1 MADTLTV
8 RVALTRGEGFSLDLA
23 FEAPAGVTVLCGP
36 SGSGKSTAL
45 ACIAG
50 WERPT
55 AGRIAL
61 GDDVLFDAEARLS
74 RPIHQ
79 RHIAFVFQSG
89 ALFPHLD
96 ALGNVAYGID
106 RTAGRVER
114 KARALAM
121 LERMHVAHLAGR
133 KPATFSGGETQ
144 RVALARAFAT
154 EPRLVLLDEPFSAL
168 DRERRQGFLA
178 DVRRFVDEV
187 RVPLLHVT
195 HDLEEAR
202 ALADQVLRLEGGRI
216 VARGRA
222 AEVLA
227 QPMV

>member
-1 MADTLTV
+1 MADALVV
-8 RVALTRGEGFSLDLA
+8 RLALRRGQGFSLDLG
-23 FEAPAGVTVLCGP
+23 FEAPPGVTVLCGP
-36 SGSGKSTAL
+36 SGSGKSTTL

-50 WERPT
+50 WERP
-55 AGRIAL
+55 AGGRIAL
-61 GDDVLFDAEARLS
+61 GADVLFDAEARLS

-79 RHIAFVFQSG
+79 RRIAFVFQGG

-96 ALGNVAYGID
+96 ALRNVAYGID
-106 RTAGRVER
+106 RAIGRGER
-114 KARALAM
+114 TRRALAM
-121 LERMHVAHLAGR
+121 LERMHVAHLAAR

-178 DVRRFVDEV
+178 DVRRFVDEA

-202 ALADQVLRLEGGRI
+202 ALADQVLRLEGGRV
-216 VARGRA
+216 VARGAA
-222 AEVLA
+222 AEVLPPA
-227 QPMV
+227 TG

>member
-1 MADTLTV
+1 MADALSV
-8 RVALTRGEGFSLDLA
+8 RLSLARGEAFSLDLA
-23 FEAPAGVTVLCGP
+23 FEAPPGVTVLCGP
-36 SGSGKSTAL
+36 SGSGKSTTL

-61 GDDVLFDAEARLS
+61 GTDVLFDAAARVS
-74 RPIHQ
+74 RPVHL

-96 ALGNVAYGID
+96 AVGNVAYGID
-106 RTAGRVER
+106 RRLGRAER
-114 KARALAM
+114 KRRALAM

-195 HDLEEAR
+195 HDLDEAR
-202 ALADQVLRLEGGRI
+202 TLADQVLRLEAGRV

-222 AEVLA
+222 ADVL
-227 QPMV
+227 PSMG

>member
-1 MADTLTV
+1 MADALSV
-8 RVALTRGEGFSLDLA
+8 RLELARGEGFSLDLA
-23 FEAPAGVTVLCGP
+23 FEAPPGVTVLCGP
-36 SGSGKSTAL
+36 SGSGKSTTL

-50 WERPT
+50 WERPS

-61 GDDVLFDAEARLS
+61 GAEVLFDAAARVS

-106 RTAGRVER
+106 RRLGRSER
-114 KARALAM
+114 KRRALAM
-121 LERMHVAHLAGR
+121 LERMHVAHIAGR

-195 HDLEEAR
+195 HDLDEAR
-202 ALADQVLRLEGGRI
+202 ALADQVLRLEAGRV

-222 AEVLA
+222 ADVLPQVA
-227 QPMV
+227 S